1 MQKPFRRRR
10 KKRKYRKI
18 DIKMC
23 LKKINETKAIRKN
36 YREIRKMKK
45 MKKNIFVV
53 YSIKDKSINFW
64 RIKIKIQVRKVHYS

>member
-1 MQKPFRRRR
+1 
-10 KKRKYRKI
+10 
-18 DIKMC
+18 MC